1 MILGLGVVVASFSAE
16 VGLPMMVIQAPMS
29 SGDVASSENWASTS
43 VVADDDGV
51 FGCHFLREGFVYVA
65 LVVRLRLLRGKP

>member
-29 SGDVASSENWASTS
+29 SGDVASSEN
-43 VVADDDGV
+43 
-51 FGCHFLREGFVYVA
+51 
-65 LVVRLRLLRGKP
+65 